1 MSGSRIP
8 LMPIDRGGRLFEVSG
23 LAWLL
28 LGLLNKASAEKG
40 EALTSGLGVILAL
53 EGLLGFTERSTD
65 ISDTCVTGVFVSG
78 FERLRTLATNEDG
91 ATAGEALIEM
101 LEAGVDTDTGLTGVC
116 NNTCCSLEPE
126 LRSKITVSG
135 LEPLSEELLFDLVI
149 ESLAFCSSDLGLP

>member
-1 MSGSRIP
+1 
-8 LMPIDRGGRLFEVSG
+8 MPIDRGGRLLEVSG

-53 EGLLGFTERSTD
+53 GGLLGFTERSTD